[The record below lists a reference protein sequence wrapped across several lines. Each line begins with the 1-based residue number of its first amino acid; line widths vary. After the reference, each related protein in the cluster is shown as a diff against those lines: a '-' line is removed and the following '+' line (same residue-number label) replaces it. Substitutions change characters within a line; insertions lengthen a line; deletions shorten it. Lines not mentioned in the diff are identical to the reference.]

1 MSARRWSVL
10 LLCAAFSACGGDGG
24 SSGDAE
30 VFVDADGAAEV
41 SLDADADS
49 AGDTDVLAD
58 ADAVADAD
66 SAGDADVLADADA
79 VADAETS
86 GDADAALDA
95 DAPLDADTSTDSV
108 TDADGAS
115 DADTLGD
122 ADADAGPDVVVV
134 AGPDHTVNAFA
145 SAAEFFAFSSLGV
158 EPVQGKFILTDFSS
172 EVGGLPYFLDSTFY
186 ELHDEWYWFR
196 LLSGLPIAGLDVQ
209 PVEGYDFESIAEIYA
224 AFAGQ
229 SNLPLDLK
237 FLGGGRLYSP
247 KFYDLGLWKE
257 PRFFGLGSILHY
269 PANPK
274 RVLPEAL
281 WLFELEFSDDKVTEA
296 MIVKFFERLDAAL
309 PPEIGS
315 NLRWLVRSIPQDTL
329 GSAIEAGNG
338 PYKDRIVRYSDLV
351 VEGEVVG
358 YNDGIAAGKVKRV
371 PAGGAGASSMGPE
384 HIVVLAEVPDF
395 LPPVAGIVTA
405 VPQTPL
411 AHLNLLAKSR
421 GTPNA
426 YVAGVLEDP
435 AIESWADF
443 LKPVIV
449 EVKAGQVRW
458 KEITQTQYDKYKSLL
473 GVNSNVTI
481 TQIDIA
487 NAPYVVELTEGLA
500 GLADAVPLIG
510 GKAAGLMGLM
520 DFAQVLLPDVPIALS
535 IRGYYEHI
543 APIRDTLE
551 ALLVNASF
559 DSSERTRFLLLEGYD
574 EFEAAHAKDAPALTW
589 LAGFMAQNGPQ
600 TFLGGI
606 VSKGGVKEMI
616 RDLPLAP
623 ATLQTYTSALSQH
636 YAHFSPLQGLRFRS
650 SSTAEDIEGF
660 NGAGLYDSNT
670 GFFDPSLQPDKGD
683 KKKTLSYAILKTW
696 ASYWTFEAFEERR
709 AAGIAHLSGNMA
721 LAVHPRFDDP
731 DELANGV
738 ITVFIARNE
747 SGGDRVRMVINVQD
761 GALSVTNPEPGNPA
775 LPEVD
780 VVERY
785 GSAPAT
791 ITRAQSSTEV
801 PDGTWILT
809 DAELYSLLDTLNTVS
824 DAWLDQKNT
833 ALPAPQQRSTLIL
846 DLELKRMAAGWPEL
860 AQGSIP
866 GPRIILK
873 QARTLDNPIL
883 VTGAIL
889 DWPIPRD
896 ILERMQ
902 RIETRKCT
910 AGSLRVWSTE
920 TFTRADDGFALDFEL
935 VPFASS
941 VVVEILANIP
951 QLGLTQGAPLVAHH
965 LEVDIT
971 HPAMTGPS
979 DWDLQIVLPPTL
991 AAMRGYDTVRVKQ
1004 GGAWSIAK
1012 GQTVVSGQGTL
1023 CDILPQSSSA
1033 GAYLESLMPPK

>member
-1 MSARRWSVL
+1 MIARRWSVFIVSL
-10 LLCAAFSACGGDGG
+10 AMAACTGGG
-24 SSGDAE
+24 S
-30 VFVDADGAAEV
+30 
-41 SLDADADS
+41 SLDAD
-49 AGDTDVLAD
+49 L
-58 ADAVADAD
+58 
-66 SAGDADVLADADA
+66 
-79 VADAETS
+79 
-86 GDADAALDA
+86 ALDA
-95 DAPLDADTSTDSV
+95 DAASEVSADADAQTE
-108 TDADGAS
+108 TDAPF
-115 DADTLGD
+115 DAEADAQPD
-122 ADADAGPDVVVV
+122 ADADADADAQADADSVADSDADADADADAASDADSDADADTGPDVVVIP
-134 AGPDHTVNAFA
+134 GPDHAVNGFA
-145 SAAEFFAFSSLGV
+145 SAAEFFAFSDLGV
-158 EPVQGKFILTDFSS
+158 QPVQGKFVMTGFSDA
-172 EVGGLPYFLDSTFY
+172 VGGPTYYLESAFY

-196 LLSGLPIAGLDVQ
+196 LLAGLPIPGLDVE
-209 PVEGYDFESIAEIYA
+209 PVDGYDFSSIAEIYA

-229 SNLPLDLK
+229 SNLPLDLN

-247 KFYDLGLWKE
+247 KFYELGLWKE
-257 PRFFGLGSILHY
+257 PRFFGLGSVLHY

-274 RVLPEAL
+274 RVLPEEL

-296 MIVKFFERLDAAL
+296 MVVKFFERLGSSL

-315 NLRWLVRSIPQDTL
+315 NLRWLVRSLPQDAL
-329 GSAIEAGNG
+329 GAAIEAGSG
-338 PYKDRIVRYSDLV
+338 PYKNRVVRYSDLV

-371 PAGGAGASSMGPE
+371 LAGSAGASSMGPE

-426 YVAGVLEDP
+426 YVAGVLADP
-435 AIESWADF
+435 AVESWADF
-443 LKPVIV
+443 LKPVIL
-449 EVKAGQVRW
+449 EVKAGVVRW
-458 KEITQTQYDKYKSLL
+458 KEITQAQYDKYKTLL
-473 GVNSNVTI
+473 GGNSNVTI

-487 NAPYVVELTEGLA
+487 KAPYVVELAEGLA
-500 GLADAVPLIG
+500 GLSDAVPLIG

-520 DFAQVLLPDVPIALS
+520 DFGQVLLPDVPIALS
-535 IRGYYEHI
+535 IRGYFEHI
-543 APIRDTLE
+543 APLRPTLVS
-551 ALLVNASF
+551 LLANASF
-559 DSSERTRFLLLEGYD
+559 TGSERTRFLLLEGYD
-574 EFEAAHAKDAPALTW
+574 EFELAHAKDAAALSW

-606 VSKGGVKEMI
+606 VAKGGVKEMI
-616 RDLPLAP
+616 RDAPLAP
-623 ATLQTYTSALSQH
+623 ATLQLYTTALSQH
-636 YAHFSPLQGLRFRS
+636 FAHFSPLQGLRFRS

-709 AAGIAHLSGNMA
+709 AAGIDHLSGNMA
-721 LAVHPRFDDP
+721 LAVHPRFDDA

-738 ITVFIARNE
+738 ITIFIARNE

-780 VVERY
+780 VVERF

-791 ITRAQSSTEV
+791 ITRAQGSTEV

-809 DAELYSLLDTLNTVS
+809 DLELYDLLETLTTVS

-846 DLELKRMAAGWPEL
+846 DLELKRMADGWPEL
-860 AQGSIP
+860 AQGSVP

-902 RIETRKCT
+902 RIETRKCS
-910 AGSLRVWSTE
+910 AGSLRIWATE
-920 TFTRADDGFALDFEL
+920 TYTRSDDGFALDFA
-935 VPFASS
+935 VIPFDSN
-941 VVVEILANIP
+941 VVVEILGSIP
-951 QLGLTQGAPLVAHH
+951 QLGLSPGAPLVANH
-965 LEVDIT
+965 LEVEVT

-979 DWDLQIVLPPTL
+979 DWDLQITLPPAL
-991 AAMRGYDTVRVKQ
+991 AAQRGYDTVRVKQ

-1012 GQTVVSGQGTL
+1012 QQTVVSGQGTL
-1023 CDILPQSSSA
+1023 CDILPESSSA
-1033 GAYLESLMPPK
+1033 GAYLESLMPPE